1 MRFLRIL
8 SATCLAVAGLAASA
22 SADPFAPVTVSLP
35 PEDQGDIFS
44 PGVRLVT
51 DLDESYVEEEYFISG
66 SVDVFEYDDPPILH
80 ELVLRNDTA
89 TDYTTR
95 IIIRRPAKKGDFN
108 GLVVVEWWN
117 STAQFDT
124 APGWDPSAEFFAR
137 EGWIYVGVSNADE
150 AIDFLKDGCVLFP
163 PFTPPTCG
171 TRYEDLSLEEDGIA
185 YEMVSQIVNLLRG
198 NSKQNPLKNYK
209 IDRVFHVGQ
218 SQQAGSVNTYARE
231 FHEDSL
237 NDGYFIQAGSGSPRT
252 LSSGSPNFGFGDPQ
266 GLPPT
271 QLSVPVV
278 RAQTETEVQE
288 FGVVFNRQMD
298 DDNFRYYEIAG
309 ATHLTVHK
317 DVEVIPGGIFG
328 PDPVLLEDLCLNP
341 LNTLADG
348 PVFGKYVYNAMW
360 KNMERQ
366 VIDAVPPPHGD
377 LIPANVVVVPI
388 PDPPFFELDV
398 QIVRDGDGNAVGGIR
413 TPDMNV
419 PIGSYFDPTN
429 EAKPACGPPPGGP
442 FLPNCNPIGNL
453 GNLACFLAGSTFP
466 FNQATLGFLYPTHQD
481 YVDAVDADA
490 RRLSDEGFLLNRD
503 LKEIVDRAED
513 AAIP

>member
-8 SATCLAVAGLAASA
+8 SAACLAVAGLAASA
-22 SADPFAPVTVSLP
+22 GADPFAPVTVTLP
-35 PEDQGDIFS
+35 PEGQGDIFS
-44 PGVRLVT
+44 PGVRLVA
-51 DLDESYVEEEYFISG
+51 DLDDNYVEEEYFVSG
-66 SVDVFEYDDPPILH
+66 SVDVWRYNDPPQLH
-80 ELVLRNDTA
+80 ELVLRDDVP

-95 IIIRRPAKKGDFN
+95 IIIRRPADDSEFTGN
-108 GLVVVEWWN
+108 VAVEWWN

-124 APGWDPSAEFFAR
+124 APVWDPSAEWFAR

-150 AIDFLKDGCVLFP
+150 AVNFLRFGCRLFGG
-163 PFTPPTCG
+163 PPTCG
-171 TRYEDLSLEEDGIA
+171 TRYTDLSLPEDGIA

-198 NSKQNPLKNYK
+198 DSTQNPL
-209 IDRVFHVGQ
+209 RELEVQHVFHAGQ

-252 LSSGSPNFGFGDPQ
+252 VSSGSPNFGFGDPR

-288 FGVVFNRQMD
+288 FGVVFNRQTD

-317 DVEVIPGGIFG
+317 DVEVIPGNIFFPG
-328 PDPVLLEDLCLNP
+328 APPVTLENLCLNP
-341 LNTLADG
+341 LNTLVDG

-377 LIPANVVVVPI
+377 IIQANVVLVPI

-398 QIVRDGDGNAVGGIR
+398 QIVRDGDGNAEGGIR

-453 GNLACFLAGSTFP
+453 GNLACFLGGSTTP
-466 FNQATLGFLYPTHQD
+466 FDQTTLDDKYPSHQI
-481 YVDAVDADA
+481 YVDDVSTDAD
-490 RRLSDEGFLLNRD
+490 RLSDEGFLLNRD
-503 LKEIVDRAED
+503 SKEIVDRAE
-513 AAIP
+513 AADIP